1 MTTGV
6 AFWASE
12 VNLSDGTVAN
22 RVWEQHQQWI
32 EKQLAA
38 MAKKQE
44 AEAELR
50 QKVDHAWA
58 KGLCPE
64 NRSINDLWAK
74 VSWFKQPG
82 DCKIPSNW
90 DSLVEHYL
98 LTCNHCEVKRS
109 HLKEGEQPGVDEGQW
124 DGWGNDE
131 NCDCEGTVVTM
142 HRLLLVEKCQCLVL
156 CKCEDWWFFYAVFG
170 GDVSKP

>member
-131 NCDCEGTVVTM
+131 NCDCEGSCYVLTVAGWEVSM
-142 HRLLLVEKCQCLVL
+142 PCVVQVKIVE
-156 CKCEDWWFFYAVFG
+156 FFDACFW
-170 GDVSKP
+170 GDISKP